1 MLMEHKKVNKVCI
14 KLEIEGKINVVMQ
27 ELDFLI
33 DKILRENLRLVFL
46 GEKENAFYWYFFKLF
61 RI

>member
-33 DKILRENLRLVFL
+33 DKILRENLRLVF
-46 GEKENAFYWYFFKLF
+46 
-61 RI
+61 